1 MAIPRRILI
10 AAYIAAYR
18 AQRLR
23 WWATRPVV
31 LGVRVL
37 LIADGEVV
45 LVRHTYRPGWFLPG
59 GSVKRGESLEAA
71 ARREVAEETGLEVR
85 EIRLM
90 SVSFVQVEG
99 RSDHVAQFASES
111 FVPIA
116 GAKPSPEI
124 AEVRRFP
131 VVSLPPGIDRGA
143 AEQVANFASG
153 LGEPGES

>member
-1 MAIPRRILI
+1 MAIPRRVLTL
-10 AAYIAAYR
+10 AYIAAYR

-45 LVRHTYRPGWFLPG
+45 LVRQTYRPGWFLPG
-59 GSVKRGESLEAA
+59 GSVKRGESLETA
-71 ARREVAEETGLEVR
+71 ARREAAEETGLDVR
-85 EIRLM
+85 DLRLM

-124 AEVRRFP
+124 AEVRRCLAA
-131 VVSLPPGIDRGA
+131 SLPSGIDRGA
-143 AEQVANFASG
+143 VEQIAAFAGSAG
-153 LGEPGES
+153 GQRPS